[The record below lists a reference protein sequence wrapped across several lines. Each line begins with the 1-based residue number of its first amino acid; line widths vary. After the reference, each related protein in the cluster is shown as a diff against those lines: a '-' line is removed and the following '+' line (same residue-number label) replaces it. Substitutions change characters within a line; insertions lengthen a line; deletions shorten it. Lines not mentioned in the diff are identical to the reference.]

1 MPGAPARLQGW
12 APGSDGGEAYMQF
25 RLWNSFNL
33 LAVVLLA
40 IGIMGL
46 IAGKRM
52 VFDPGRTP
60 TGYEWAIYLV
70 AGALMVVNGFLP
82 PANPAVESDE
92 DENGK
97 ATGRAE
103 RRKAAAEKEDAG

>member
-1 MPGAPARLQGW
+1 
-12 APGSDGGEAYMQF
+12 MQF
-25 RLWNSFNL
+25 RWWNSFNL

-70 AGALMVVNGFLP
+70 AGGLMLVNGFLP
-82 PANPAVESDE
+82 PANPAVDP
-92 DENGK
+92 D
-97 ATGRAE
+97 
-103 RRKAAAEKEDAG
+103 EDAGGKVSRPSSSDRRKREQAVDEDAG